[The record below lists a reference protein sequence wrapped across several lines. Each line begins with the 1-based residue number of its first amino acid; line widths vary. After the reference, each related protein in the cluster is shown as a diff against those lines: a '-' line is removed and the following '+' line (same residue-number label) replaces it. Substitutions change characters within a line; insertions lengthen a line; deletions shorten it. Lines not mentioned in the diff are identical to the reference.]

1 MKNVVIPA
9 IASVR
14 MFTGVGAV
22 GVVISGRDYQTFI
35 RVYLCSRLREV
46 RKKQQPKAASDSGL
60 VLVQPARS
68 SPTSAG
74 RFPSFDLLF

>member
-1 MKNVVIPA
+1 VIPA

-35 RVYLCSRLREV
+35 RVSRLREI
-46 RKKQQPKAASDSGL
+46 RKSNNPKPLATPGCG
-60 VLVQPARS
+60 
-68 SPTSAG
+68 SACKE
-74 RFPSFDLLF
+74 FPNFCGPIPCSKPCS